1 MYVPESPKNVEELY
15 AEVIVIEDDLSD
27 IELLSAEVA
36 YKQTETDL
44 QKFAVAVE
52 QANADHRIKE
62 GIFYGR

>member
-44 QKFAVAVE
+44 QKFAVTVE
-52 QANADHRIKE
+52 QANADHRNKE